1 MKKLL
6 LVIVGPTAVGKTTL
20 AINLAKYFNTEIVSA
35 DSRQFYKELNIGT
48 AKPTK
53 KELRSVKHHL
63 INNISILKDYN
74 ISEFEKD
81 AINSIDS
88 IFKNNNLAILVG
100 GSGLYIDTILYG
112 IDNIPKVDLAVRE
125 KLNIQFKKKGLKFIQ
140 DKLKKLDLEYYKKI
154 DLNNYR
160 RIIRALE
167 VCISTGQPFS
177 SYLKSKE
184 RKSRYNTLIIGLKKE
199 RKVLHQLINY
209 RVDKMIENGLINEV
223 KSLEENRKLNALNTI
238 GYKEIFNYLEGKC
251 SLEKAIENIKTNSRR
266 YAKRQLTW
274 FNANKNIVWHEGEFN
289 TDKIIESV
297 HRTITQQS
305 I

>member
-53 KELRSVKHHL
+53 NELRSVKHHL

-125 KLNIQFKKKGLKFIQ
+125 KLNIEFKEKGLKFIQ
-140 DKLKKLDLEYYKKI
+140 DKLK
-154 DLNNYR
+154 
-160 RIIRALE
+160 
-167 VCISTGQPFS
+167 
-177 SYLKSKE
+177 
-184 RKSRYNTLIIGLKKE
+184 
-199 RKVLHQLINY
+199 
-209 RVDKMIENGLINEV
+209 
-223 KSLEENRKLNALNTI
+223 
-238 GYKEIFNYLEGKC
+238 
-251 SLEKAIENIKTNSRR
+251 
-266 YAKRQLTW
+266 
-274 FNANKNIVWHEGEFN
+274 
-289 TDKIIESV
+289 
-297 HRTITQQS
+297 
-305 I
+305 